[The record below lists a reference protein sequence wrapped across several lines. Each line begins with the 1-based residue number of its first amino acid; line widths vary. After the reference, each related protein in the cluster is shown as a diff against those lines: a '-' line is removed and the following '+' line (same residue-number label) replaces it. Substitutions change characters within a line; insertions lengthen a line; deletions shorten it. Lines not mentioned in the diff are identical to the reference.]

1 MRAEGSCL
9 FLPCYHTEW
18 FVGAALTQ
26 VSLFV
31 QVCLGI
37 ASQSQVLVT
46 FVKMRLVPSRLLQR
60 LETVIAERS
69 QGRQALTSWVL
80 LVKNVPHQARE
91 KKHQE

>member
-1 MRAEGSCL
+1 M
-9 FLPCYHTEW
+9 FLPSYHTEW

-46 FVKMRLVPSRLLQR
+46 FVKMRLVPSHLLQR

-80 LVKNVPHQARE
+80 LVDNVPHPARE